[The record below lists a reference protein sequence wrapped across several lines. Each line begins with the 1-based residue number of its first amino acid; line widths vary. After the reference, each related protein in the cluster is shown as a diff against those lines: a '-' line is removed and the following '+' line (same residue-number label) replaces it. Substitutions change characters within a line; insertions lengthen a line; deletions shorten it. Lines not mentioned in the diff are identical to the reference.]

1 MEKFY
6 EEREKEFFEWF
17 DKAQALA
24 DKHEVSIYTIY
35 NARQIWDLAY
45 KAGALQNAKE
55 KVDSNE

>member
-6 EEREKEFFEWF
+6 AEREREFFEWF
-17 DKAQALA
+17 EKAQALA

-45 KAGALQNAKE
+45 TAGALQNAKE
-55 KVDSNE
+55 KVEV